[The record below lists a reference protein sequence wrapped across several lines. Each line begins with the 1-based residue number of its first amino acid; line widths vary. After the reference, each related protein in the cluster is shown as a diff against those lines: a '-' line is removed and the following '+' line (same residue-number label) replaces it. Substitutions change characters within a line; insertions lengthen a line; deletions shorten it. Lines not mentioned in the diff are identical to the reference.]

1 MKLYDLLGAYDFDE
15 IMPVIVDMFPGTGK
29 FRHQLKNAYRLLM
42 GMRPVPSKKSIR
54 FRVIHIPNS
63 NESYMGAVDSDF
75 ATTWEVCLGKE
86 VSRERGVNLSD
97 LELAANCLVNV
108 ALTGRHPKVF
118 DDDYK
123 VLSTPDR

>member
-54 FRVIHIPNS
+54 FRVIHIPDS
-63 NESYMGAVDSDF
+63 NESYMGAVDADF
-75 ATTWEVCLGKE
+75 ATT
-86 VSRERGVNLSD
+86 
-97 LELAANCLVNV
+97 NV

>member
-54 FRVIHIPNS
+54 FRVIHIPDS
-63 NESYMGAVDSDF
+63 NESYMGAVDADF
-75 ATTWEVCLGKE
+75 ATTAGCQLPCQR
-86 VSRERGVNLSD
+86 SPYRPPSQGV
-97 LELAANCLVNV
+97 
-108 ALTGRHPKVF
+108 R
-118 DDDYK
+118 
-123 VLSTPDR
+123 

>member
-54 FRVIHIPNS
+54 FRVIHIPDS
-63 NESYMGAVDSDF
+63 NES
-75 ATTWEVCLGKE
+75 EVCLGKE

-108 ALTGRHPKVF
+108 ALTGRHPKEF
-118 DDDYK
+118 NDDYK

>member
-42 GMRPVPSKKSIR
+42 DMRPVPSKKSIR
-54 FRVIHIPNS
+54 FRIIHIPNS
-63 NESYMGAVDSDF
+63 SESFMGAVDSDF
-75 ATTWEVCLGKE
+75 DTTWEVCLGKD

-108 ALTGRHPKVF
+108 ALTARHPKVF

-123 VLSTPDR
+123 VLVTPDR